1 MGTAEK
7 MKAWNSKESDRPE
20 RGEGRRGCAV
30 GGVRVGCGHS
40 GGGGGGT
47 VGVGVRG
54 QWGWGYSGG
63 TVGVR
68 VRVWVRVGVGGASG
82 GGGAGVGVGVGAG
95 GGVGVSGGGGRAR
108 KEQHSRQRVLWNQK
122 NNSKS
127 RVKRHSGGQRGR
139 GVGSNRIW
147 KVREDFWIYLRC
159 SWKLIG
165 SFKAKEKCGAVPGFK
180 TRPLWKGKAVQSGKG
195 FCRLIKSLGPA
206 QNLRE
211 RPAEVAHLRIPAHRS
226 RNSQATQ
233 SNGQASPSRKPCFKK
248 QTCLLGVLMYTFNLA
263 LG

>member
-1 MGTAEK
+1 MTGLRE
-7 MKAWNSKESDRPE
+7 E
-20 RGEGRRGCAV
+20 RADEAV
-30 GGVRVGCGHS
+30 LSAACGWGCGHS

-47 VGVGVRG
+47 VGVGVRVG
-54 QWGWGYSGG
+54 VQWGCGDSGGGG
-63 TVGVR
+63 TVGVQ
-68 VRVWVRVGVGGASG
+68 WGCGCGCGCGWGLGVRVGGG

-122 NNSKS
+122 NNSES